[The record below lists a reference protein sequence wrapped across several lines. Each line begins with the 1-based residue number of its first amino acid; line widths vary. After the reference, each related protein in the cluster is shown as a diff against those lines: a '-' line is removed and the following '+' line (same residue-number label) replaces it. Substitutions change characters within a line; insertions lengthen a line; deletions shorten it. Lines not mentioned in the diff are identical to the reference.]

1 MSYLPHILIGLM
13 LVFVLFQMLPLVRAY
28 MMRGKPM
35 PDVAGLID
43 AGLLGEE
50 RLLFYFTSPRCPMC
64 RSMTPVIER
73 LAAQHANIIKV
84 DVSESMAL
92 ARKFGVMGTPTLVL
106 VRAGKVDRMLV
117 GAKSEKQVRALL
129 LGNL

>member
-1 MSYLPHILIGLM
+1 MDYLPHVLIGLM
-13 LVFVLFQMLPLVRAY
+13 LVFVLFLMLPLARAY
-28 MMRGKPM
+28 LMRGKPM

-43 AGLLGEE
+43 GRLLEE
-50 RLLFYFTSPRCPMC
+50 GRLLFYFSSPRCPMC

-84 DVSESMAL
+84 DVSENIDL
-92 ARKFGVMGTPTLVL
+92 ARKFGVMGTPTVVL

-117 GAKSEKQVRALL
+117 GAKSEKRVRALL
-129 LGNL
+129 EG

>member
-1 MSYLPHILIGLM
+1 MTYLPHVLIGLM

-35 PDVAGLID
+35 PDVAGLVD

-50 RLLFYFTSPRCPMC
+50 RLLFYFSSPHCPMC

-84 DVSESMAL
+84 DVSGSMAL

-129 LGNL
+129 LE